1 MNLTLI
7 YFNLPVWRAEVPK
20 ISLFMGDIPFDNR
33 IISFEEFHRVRA
45 TGRLDDGTF
54 IPFHQLPCL
63 VANGN
68 SIAQTGAIARFCGKL
83 SGLYPV
89 NDIFTAAAIDQ
100 FIDLATDITELLF
113 SMGRDVSD
121 DVKKLKR
128 EQLIAGELGKKL
140 NMLELNIC
148 SDGMWTIANQFSIAD
163 IAIWRLMG
171 WLSSGSLEGIPKNI
185 LKGFPKIN
193 RVCLNVESKEK
204 VKEWINL
211 TYPKDY
217 VRGNFV
223 EN

>member
-1 MNLTLI
+1 MMVLSYL
-7 YFNLPVWRAEVPK
+7 L
-20 ISLFMGDIPFDNR
+20 
-33 IISFEEFHRVRA
+33 ISFRASLPMVIQLHRP
-45 TGRLDDGTF
+45 GLLQGF
-54 IPFHQLPCL
+54 GSYL
-63 VANGN
+63 VYAP
-68 SIAQTGAIARFCGKL
+68 SMTYF
-83 SGLYPV
+83 
-89 NDIFTAAAIDQ
+89 AAAIDQ

-113 SMGRDVSD
+113 SMGRDVGD
-121 DVKKLKR
+121 IKKLKR
-128 EQLIAGELGKKL
+128 EHLIAGELGKKL

-148 SDGMWTIANQFSIAD
+148 SDGMWTITNQFSIAD

-193 RVCLNVESKEK
+193 RVCLNVEAKEK

>member
-1 MNLTLI
+1 M
-7 YFNLPVWRAEVPK
+7 
-20 ISLFMGDIPFDNR
+20 
-33 IISFEEFHRVRA
+33 
-45 TGRLDDGTF
+45 
-54 IPFHQLPCL
+54 
-63 VANGN
+63 
-68 SIAQTGAIARFCGKL
+68 
-83 SGLYPV
+83 YPV

-121 DVKKLKR
+121 DIKKLKR

-148 SDGMWTIANQFSIAD
+148 SDGMWTIANQFSVAD

-193 RVCLNVESKEK
+193 RVCLNVEAKEK